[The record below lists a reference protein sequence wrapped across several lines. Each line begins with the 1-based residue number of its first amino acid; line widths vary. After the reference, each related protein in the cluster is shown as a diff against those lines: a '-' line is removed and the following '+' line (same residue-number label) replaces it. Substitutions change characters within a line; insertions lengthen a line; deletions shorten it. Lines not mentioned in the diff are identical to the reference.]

1 MPLSLAEFGWGPARH
16 TLLRIDVLRNV
27 QGKQPEISA
36 WFASFIAHA
45 HLLRRGWMLFEY
57 LVRQAT
63 LPGALC
69 HSFWL
74 HRTQVKVLPVA
85 NNRLMLLRR

>member
-45 HLLRRGWMLFEY
+45 HLLSRGWMVFE
-57 LVRQAT
+57 
-63 LPGALC
+63 
-69 HSFWL
+69 
-74 HRTQVKVLPVA
+74 
-85 NNRLMLLRR
+85 